1 MPLTRR
7 ALIVSAA
14 AAGLMA
20 PLALAAP
27 TRPRTP
33 LPAGIWHSRTTA
45 DLLVFDGQARRTY
58 TRYDNALAL
67 VDESSLGDIEQ
78 ETREAIV
85 HDDGH
90 LELEYWG
97 TVTRF
102 QYDHADALPETPRL
116 GKGNWMT
123 DPGMN
128 VAAFFDALSGHFAF
142 ANEQGIDWTKL
153 RAECDAALRRGP
165 ASQEHLFNT
174 LAGVMRQLKDGHGS
188 LRGMGHY
195 EESRAWK
202 VQLHD
207 AWRAAGGRPAD
218 GSFSNGFSNDWYDH
232 VQRRI
237 LSGKGHLAARDTVA
251 WGRLPNGLGYVS
263 LLACESLSEDEGGH
277 ADVLAARQ
285 VFSRALKDL
294 KDARGLIV
302 DLRFNYG
309 GWDRVPLDAR
319 VASDGQRLPRLH
331 EAAGKARRRA
341 SGTADRGDPGARPP
355 VHRPCGDS
363 DQRCHPQRRGG
374 RNLGVPCPAEYP
386 FIRASDLWRAVR
398 SVLFPPAEWLEG
410 CGVER
415 DLPGIGRQCLRGFGR
430 SPRPTLR
437 RAIGAGFLGIDG
449 GTTQGCRNMAAG
461 ALIAMRGPHLM
472 RRALLTTTA
481 VIACLMLAPSV
492 EARPA
497 PRQGPAGTSVKTDH
511 GTGNPLVA
519 VAQSAQAEDDEE
531 DERTRDEG
539 EEDEDDE
546 GDDSEEEDEED
557 QGTTS

>member
-7 ALIVSAA
+7 ALIISAA

-20 PLALAAP
+20 PLALAAT

-33 LPAGIWHSRTTA
+33 VPAGIWRSRTTA
-45 DLLVFDGQARRTY
+45 DLLVFDRQACRTY

-67 VDESSLGDIEQ
+67 VDESSLEDIEQ

-97 TVTRF
+97 TVTRV
-102 QYDHADALPETPRL
+102 QYDHAEALPETPRL
-116 GKGNWMT
+116 GNGNWIA

-153 RAECDAALRRGP
+153 RADCDAALRQRP
-165 ASQEHLFNT
+165 ATQEHLFDT
-174 LAGVMRQLKDGHGS
+174 LAGVMRRLNDGHGS
-188 LRGMGHY
+188 LSGMGNY

-207 AWRAAGGRPAD
+207 AWKAAGGRPAD

-251 WGRLPNGLGYVS
+251 WGRLPNGLGYIS

-294 KDARGLIV
+294 QGVRGLIV

-309 GWDRVPLDAR
+309 GWDRVPLTLASHLTDSSVTAFTKQPVRRGVGLQVQPIEVTPAQGPRFTGPVAILTSDATLSAAEVGTLAFR
-319 VASDGQRLPRLH
+319 ALPNTRSFGRPTYGALSDPFYFRLPNGWKGAVSNEIYRASDGNVY
-331 EAAGKARRRA
+331 E
-341 SGTADRGDPGARPP
+341 GT
-355 VHRPCGDS
+355 
-363 DQRCHPQRRGG
+363 
-374 RNLGVPCPAEYP
+374 GVPPEQLSAEP
-386 FIRASDLWRAVR
+386 SARDFWGSMEAQLRD
-398 SVLFPPAEWLEG
+398 AEAWL
-410 CGVER
+410 
-415 DLPGIGRQCLRGFGR
+415 L
-430 SPRPTLR
+430 
-437 RAIGAGFLGIDG
+437 AG
-449 GTTQGCRNMAAG
+449 
-461 ALIAMRGPHLM
+461 
-472 RRALLTTTA
+472 
-481 VIACLMLAPSV
+481 
-492 EARPA
+492 
-497 PRQGPAGTSVKTDH
+497 
-511 GTGNPLVA
+511 
-519 VAQSAQAEDDEE
+519 
-531 DERTRDEG
+531 
-539 EEDEDDE
+539 
-546 GDDSEEEDEED
+546 
-557 QGTTS
+557 

>member
-153 RAECDAALRRGP
+153 RADCDAALRQRP
-165 ASQEHLFNT
+165 ATQEHLFDT
-174 LAGVMRQLKDGHGS
+174 LAGVMRRLNDGHGS
-188 LRGMGHY
+188 LSGMGNY

-207 AWRAAGGRPAD
+207 AWKAAGGRPAD
-218 GSFSNGFSNDWYDH
+218 GSFSNGFSSDWYDH

-294 KDARGLIV
+294 AGVRGLVV

-309 GWDRVPLDAR
+309 GWDRVPLTLASHLTDSTVTAFTKQPVRRGVGLQVQPIEVTPAQGPRFTGPVAILTSDATLSAAEVGTLAFR
-319 VASDGQRLPRLH
+319 ALTNTRSFGRPTYGALSDPFYFRLPNGWKGAVSNEIYRASDGNVY
-331 EAAGKARRRA
+331 EG
-341 SGTADRGDPGARPP
+341 S
-355 VHRPCGDS
+355 
-363 DQRCHPQRRGG
+363 
-374 RNLGVPCPAEYP
+374 GVPPDQLSAEP
-386 FIRASDLWRAVR
+386 SARDFWGSMEEQLKD
-398 SVLFPPAEWLEG
+398 AETWL
-410 CGVER
+410 
-415 DLPGIGRQCLRGFGR
+415 L
-430 SPRPTLR
+430 
-437 RAIGAGFLGIDG
+437 
-449 GTTQGCRNMAAG
+449 
-461 ALIAMRGPHLM
+461 AL
-472 RRALLTTTA
+472 
-481 VIACLMLAPSV
+481 
-492 EARPA
+492 
-497 PRQGPAGTSVKTDH
+497 
-511 GTGNPLVA
+511 
-519 VAQSAQAEDDEE
+519 
-531 DERTRDEG
+531 
-539 EEDEDDE
+539 
-546 GDDSEEEDEED
+546 
-557 QGTTS
+557 